1 MNYFTGSGSFCRAL
15 RYWATTAPTAKQAA
29 KRLAP
34 SSNGF
39 KLSDSVLVPVR
50 KWALLALPPPSI
62 TVSPCVAPLFPER
75 PSLLLLAGNVLLSQS
90 HSACGHRHSRT
101 SPSMC

>member
-50 KWALLALPPPSI
+50 KWALLA
-62 TVSPCVAPLFPER
+62 T
-75 PSLLLLAGNVLLSQS
+75 SQ
-90 HSACGHRHSRT
+90 
-101 SPSMC
+101 